1 MFYTEIWR
9 RKKCNILLVS
19 ASDIHSLL
27 LEMTKMLEI
36 LTLTCQDRR
45 NTIFEMNS
53 TMTNISVQ
61 SHRQFD
67 LVSIYRRY
75 KKSEVLSKYSISQ
88 KHIDCPQGPQGSQ
101 SPDGSCKNFF
111 ELERPSAQSSMS
123 FFKIISLHSTLYWS
137 KKAHFKRKAELRIIL
152 EE

>member
-1 MFYTEIWR
+1 M
-9 RKKCNILLVS
+9 S

-61 SHRQFD
+61 NHRQFD
-67 LVSIYRRY
+67 LVSINRRCTN
-75 KKSEVLSKYSISQ
+75 SEILSKYSISQ
-88 KHIDCPQGPQGSQ
+88 KHIDCSQG
-101 SPDGSCKNFF
+101 PDGSCKNFF
-111 ELERPSAQSSMS
+111 ELARPSA
-123 FFKIISLHSTLYWS
+123 
-137 KKAHFKRKAELRIIL
+137 
-152 EE
+152 